1 MSNQTLDHKLG
12 AYSDWR
18 KSLSQSIQEMRDWL
32 IDESITDIRS
42 HNQIERVL
50 GTLADDNLSVAF
62 VAEFSRGKTE
72 LINTIFFG
80 NHKKRL
86 LPSGSGRT
94 TMCPTEILYD
104 PSQAIALRLLPIETR
119 KDDRPLHEL
128 KADHKVWKEIALNP
142 DDTKGIAKTL
152 KHMTDVKFVSPKEA
166 EKLELHAAED
176 DAHGYGMHMNDAGDV
191 EIPQWR
197 HAIINLPH
205 PLLEQGLVVLDTPG
219 LNAIGAE
226 PELTINQLSTAHAV
240 VFILASDTGVTKTDL
255 TLWEDHIKMDSDE
268 GNKSRLVA
276 LNKID
281 TLWDELRSKQE
292 IEQEIQK
299 QIKTTAKTLGI
310 SKDNIFPVSAQKG
323 LLGKVK
329 NDKYILKQSQISE
342 FESAIA
348 NNLIPTKQNIVINN
362 INADISGVLDSAS
375 QILNKRLN
383 DVDEHSAELRQLSSK
398 NTDVIEHI
406 MYKVQNEKELLEN
419 HMQRFQAIRTVF
431 TKRTTK
437 LLNSLSLENFE
448 TLVAET
454 KRDLASGTATT
465 LQIQKSISNFF
476 AQIQKNMDDANKQAK
491 EILALSESVNNEFE
505 EEHGLG
511 KINPRKLR
519 LGNYK
524 QRINRLEQKHAHL
537 KKSRSLFF
545 KEQMSIT
552 QRFYSSVVIATQKIF
567 KRAMKD
573 ASDWN
578 KGLMVPLESQVR
590 EHHTQLRRRLE
601 SVKRIH
607 QASDTVED
615 RLQEL
620 DIVHDKILE
629 QQQILNKHIKSISN
643 IINNSS
649 TFNNKG
655 EKDNSKNELKISVL
669 NNNVVD
675 IGSAEKR

>member
-1 MSNQTLDHKLG
+1 MSNQSLDNKLE
-12 AYSDWR
+12 AYSKWR
-18 KSLSQSIQEMRDWL
+18 KKLSSSIQDMKDWL
-32 IDESITDIRS
+32 MDENITDLRS

-80 NHKKRL
+80 HHKKRI

-104 PSQAIALRLLPIETR
+104 PSQPVCVRLLPIETR
-119 KDDRPLHEL
+119 KDERPLHEL
-128 KADHKVWKEIALNP
+128 KADQDLWEEITLDPDNAKSTAKALE
-142 DDTKGIAKTL
+142 
-152 KHMTDVKFVSPKEA
+152 HMTDVKFVSVDEA
-166 EKLELHAAED
+166 EALELHATDD
-176 DAHGYGMHMNDAGDV
+176 DAHGYGMHMNEDGEV
-191 EIPQWR
+191 EIPMWR
-197 HAIINLPH
+197 HAVINLPH

-268 GNKSRLVA
+268 GNKSRLIA

-281 TLWDELRSKQE
+281 TLWDELRSKEE
-292 IEQEIQK
+292 IEGEIEK
-299 QIKTTAKTLGI
+299 QINTTAKTLGVD
-310 SKDNIFPVSAQKG
+310 KDNIFPVSAQKG

-329 NDKYILKQSQISE
+329 NNDEILFQSNIIE

-362 INADISGVLDSAS
+362 INADVNGIIDSAT

-406 MYKVQNEKELLEN
+406 MHKVQSEKESLEN

-431 TKRTTK
+431 TKHTTK
-437 LLNSLSLENFE
+437 LLGHLSQENFE

-476 AQIQKNMDDANKQAK
+476 NQIQRNIDNANKQAL

-511 KINPRKLR
+511 KISPRKLR
-519 LGNYK
+519 LANYK

-552 QRFYSSVVIATQKIF
+552 QRFYDSVVTATRKIF
-567 KRAMKD
+567 KRAVKD
-573 ASDWN
+573 ASDWS

-607 QASDTVED
+607 KASDTVED
-615 RLQEL
+615 RLKEL
-620 DIVHDKILE
+620 DAVRDQILQ
-629 QQQILNKHIKSISN
+629 QQQILNSHVKAI
-643 IINNSS
+643 
-649 TFNNKG
+649 FDAL
-655 EKDNSKNELKISVL
+655 KDKNATDAEEDELVITL
-669 NNNVVD
+669 LENNVID
-675 IGSAEKR
+675 IGSVEK

>member
-1 MSNQTLDHKLG
+1 MSKQTLDNKLE

-18 KSLSQSIQEMRDWL
+18 KSLSTSIQDMKDWL
-32 IDESITDIRS
+32 MDENITDLRS

-80 NHKKRL
+80 HHKKRI

-104 PSQAIALRLLPIETR
+104 ASQPISVRLLPIETR
-119 KDDRPLHEL
+119 NDERPLHEL
-128 KADHKVWKEIALNP
+128 KADQNAWEEVALDP
-142 DDTKGIAKTL
+142 DDSKNIAKVL
-152 KHMTDVKFVSPKEA
+152 EHMTDVKYVSPEEA
-166 EKLELHAAED
+166 ESLELHAAED
-176 DAHGYGMHMNDAGDV
+176 DAHGYGMHMNDDGEV
-191 EIPQWR
+191 EIPKWR

-268 GNKSRLVA
+268 GNKSRLIA

-281 TLWDELRSKQE
+281 TLWDELRSKEE
-292 IEQEIQK
+292 IEEEIQK
-299 QIKTTAKTLGI
+299 QISTTAKTLGI
-310 SKDNIFPVSAQKG
+310 DKENIFPVSAQKG

-329 NDKYILKQSQISE
+329 SDKNILRQSQISE
-342 FESAIA
+342 FEAAIA

-362 INADISGVLDSAS
+362 INADVNGIIDSAS

-406 MYKVQNEKELLEN
+406 MNKVQNEKEMLEN

-431 TKRTTK
+431 TKHTTK
-437 LLNSLSLENFE
+437 LLNHLSPENFE

-476 AQIQKNMDDANKQAK
+476 TQIQKNMDDANKQAQ

-511 KINPRKLR
+511 KISPRKLR

-552 QRFYSSVVIATQKIF
+552 QRFYDSVVTATRKIF
-567 KRAMKD
+567 KRSMKE
-573 ASDWN
+573 ANDWS

-607 QASDTVED
+607 KASDTVED
-615 RLQEL
+615 RLEEL
-620 DIVHDKILE
+620 DAARKEVLE
-629 QQQILNKHIKSISN
+629 QQRILNEHIQTI
-643 IINNSS
+643 
-649 TFNNKG
+649 FNTL
-655 EKDNSKNELKISVL
+655 NSKEKTENPEDELTITL
-669 NNNVVD
+669 LENNVID
-675 IGSAEKR
+675 IGSVEK